1 MIVTPENARARSRFP
16 IERTVVALGAALYF
30 FVAILAVWRSGSG
43 TDPNYVLPA
52 VIGVLPICAF
62 LAFRSP
68 MIFPF
73 ALYVA
78 LVPFDSLLQVSG
90 SGSTLGRVVGLATA
104 GTMILHMLL
113 LKRAF
118 VPHRAWVF
126 WGAAILFMSAS
137 LLWTSDSSNG
147 VVITLAVVQL
157 FGFMTV
163 LAMYPATKTEFTV
176 ALGLTVAC
184 GVLAAGYGIE
194 QYFTGNVS
202 GDQGARLSLTA
213 GGYEMDFNY
222 FAASFI
228 LPMALATCFTFY
240 AKHAI
245 ARLASGLATAV
256 MMAGLLVTGSRGAF
270 IAACAIFLYFGFR
283 SKFKLQVFGLLAV
296 LASVTLLFPSVYFR
310 FANDPSGQQG
320 SASGRTFIWQTGLY
334 SVREHLFFGTGVGSY
349 SETYDRN
356 LLNVYQASFQG
367 WSRPSHSI
375 LVGGLTELGVVGL
388 VFVLAAWYVSF
399 RQLKIIPKTSEWFG
413 LRLAFEGAIVAL
425 FAMSLSIDPT
435 YIKYVWLAHSM
446 ALMLLNQAAP
456 RVLRLERT
464 PWLKVAR
471 PIDKRPAVAGGVGA
485 RGR

>member
-1 MIVTPENARARSRFP
+1 
-16 IERTVVALGAALYF
+16 L
-30 FVAILAVWRSGSG
+30 
-43 TDPNYVLPA
+43 
-52 VIGVLPICAF
+52 
-62 LAFRSP
+62 
-68 MIFPF
+68 
-73 ALYVA
+73 
-78 LVPFDSLLQVSG
+78 
-90 SGSTLGRVVGLATA
+90 
-104 GTMILHMLL
+104 
-113 LKRAF
+113 
-118 VPHRAWVF
+118 
-126 WGAAILFMSAS
+126 
-137 LLWTSDSSNG
+137 
-147 VVITLAVVQL
+147 
-157 FGFMTV
+157 
-163 LAMYPATKTEFTV
+163 
-176 ALGLTVAC
+176 
-184 GVLAAGYGIE
+184 
-194 QYFTGNVS
+194 
-202 GDQGARLSLTA
+202 
-213 GGYEMDFNY
+213 
-222 FAASFI
+222 
-228 LPMALATCFTFY
+228 
-240 AKHAI
+240 
-245 ARLASGLATAV
+245 
-256 MMAGLLVTGSRGAF
+256 
-270 IAACAIFLYFGFR
+270 
-283 SKFKLQVFGLLAV
+283 GLLAV

-334 SVREHLFFGTGVGSY
+334 SVRDHLLFGTGVGSY

-388 VFVLAAWYVSF
+388 MFVLAAWYVSF

-471 PIDKRPAVAGGVGA
+471 SIDRRPAVAGGVGG